1 MNEVIKHKIKHNIS
15 RFVTSTKWVI
25 FSIIVGIIVGICA
38 TAFFFGLSVVT
49 DFRIKYPWLLFFLPL
64 GGMAI
69 VGLYH
74 LLKDDN
80 DSGTNLVISAIHSGD
95 HLPFKMAP
103 LIFVS
108 TLITHLFGGSA
119 GREGA
124 ALQMGGSIGNSIGKF
139 FKFDEKDK
147 HVMIMC
153 GMSAAFSA
161 IFGTPMA
168 AAIFSM
174 EMISIGV
181 MYYMALVPCVISSL
195 VAHGIAASFNVTND
209 FFVINKIPS
218 FGIVSAVK
226 ISILAVLCA
235 LVSILFCVCLHTFEG
250 LYKKYI
256 TNKYLRAFTG
266 GCIVIALTLLVGDQT
281 YNGTGMGII
290 EKCIDSS
297 VRPEA
302 FILKIIFTAVTLG
315 AGYKGG
321 EIVPSFCIGAAFGC
335 LFGNMIG
342 FSPTLCTA
350 VGMTS
355 LFCGVTN
362 CPITSL
368 LISFEL
374 FGYDGMPYFL
384 LSIAFS
390 YMLSG
395 YFGLYKSQKILYSK
409 YKTNYINKSTH

>member
-181 MYYMALVPCVISSL
+181 MYYMALVPCDV
-195 VAHGIAASFNVTND
+195 
-209 FFVINKIPS
+209 
-218 FGIVSAVK
+218 
-226 ISILAVLCA
+226 
-235 LVSILFCVCLHTFEG
+235 
-250 LYKKYI
+250 
-256 TNKYLRAFTG
+256 
-266 GCIVIALTLLVGDQT
+266 
-281 YNGTGMGII
+281 
-290 EKCIDSS
+290 SS
-297 VRPEA
+297 V
-302 FILKIIFTAVTLG
+302 
-315 AGYKGG
+315 
-321 EIVPSFCIGAAFGC
+321 
-335 LFGNMIG
+335 
-342 FSPTLCTA
+342 FSHVRSA
-350 VGMTS
+350 
-355 LFCGVTN
+355 
-362 CPITSL
+362 
-368 LISFEL
+368 
-374 FGYDGMPYFL
+374 
-384 LSIAFS
+384 
-390 YMLSG
+390 
-395 YFGLYKSQKILYSK
+395 
-409 YKTNYINKSTH
+409 